1 MATNLVIVESPA
13 KAKTINKILGKD
25 FVVKS
30 SMGHVRDL
38 PLKNIGV
45 DIKDSFKPKYV
56 LVKTRLKVVEEL
68 KKAAEKC
75 DTIYLAP
82 DPDREGE
89 AIAWH
94 LKTILTDKKATKTF
108 FRVQYNE
115 ITPAAVRKAFAHPG
129 DIDIKRVNAQQAR
142 RILDRIVGYTVSPV
156 LWRRIRRGLSAG
168 RVQSVALRLVCER
181 EKEIKSFVP
190 EEYWLLGAKVRKLIE
205 PLDPFR
211 IKLVRVDGEKA
222 EIKNGEQAEN
232 IKKDLDGRSLKVAE
246 IAIKEVSKRPG
257 PPFITSS
264 LQQAASSAFGYEP
277 KRTMSIAQKL
287 YEGVDLGDGPIGL
300 ITYMRTDSF
309 FIAQDALQS
318 CRSLI
323 HGTFGTEYLP
333 EKPNYY
339 KSRSGAQEAHEAI
352 RPTDVNRTPDSVA
365 HRLDSSELKVYTLIW
380 KRFVASQMV
389 PAKIEQKTVKI
400 EAAPA
405 GERKT
410 TYIFHASA
418 SEIKFPGYMKVTGAD
433 VEKQLEAQGEEGE
446 ENLDRLPPL
455 SEGEALECLEW
466 LADRKE
472 TQPPPR
478 YSEASLIKA
487 LEEDGVGRP
496 STYAS
501 IISTLHARKYVIR
514 EKRSLSP
521 TELGMSVSDLLVTN
535 LGELFNVE
543 FTALME
549 AQLDRIEEGTVDWTT
564 MLSDFYKQFEGWMA
578 KVKEPPA
585 DQNAVRQVLDLMQK
599 ITQWAPETKRGKKTY
614 SDNGFVDSVR
624 KQMDDGKKQISVR
637 QLVALVRIVWRY
649 KEQIP
654 GVESLLSDAGLAE
667 MAQSA
672 EVQPPR
678 ESTMRKIELLQ
689 TLDMDD
695 SAKKFVESLHSQ
707 ASTGRRL
714 SDRQVGALDRIVM
727 SHASQIPDF
736 ESRKEHLE
744 MGSAEQQQE
753 DPECGAIL
761 EAMASVTEWKPPV
774 NRGRRV
780 FDDKLFFTSL
790 SQHYGRKKFLSPR
803 QKAALKKMYGKYLSQ
818 IKNPVVLAEV
828 PGPAADKS

>member
-1 MATNLVIVESPA
+1 MATKLVIVESPA
-13 KAKTINKILGKD
+13 KAKTINKILGRD

-38 PLKNIGV
+38 PIKNIGV

-56 LVKTRLKVVEEL
+56 LVKTRLKVVDEL

-75 DTIYLAP
+75 DSIYLAP

-94 LKTILTDKKATKTF
+94 LKAILEDKKAPKTF
-108 FRVQYNE
+108 LRVQYNE
-115 ITPAAVRKAFAHPG
+115 ITPTAVRKAFDHPG
-129 DIDIKRVNAQQAR
+129 EIDIKRVNAQQAR

-181 EKEIKSFVP
+181 EKEIKNFIP
-190 EEYWLLGAKVRKLIE
+190 EEYWLLGAKVRKLVE

-211 IKLVRVDGEKA
+211 IKLVKVDGEKA
-222 EIKNGEQAEN
+222 EVKNGEQAEN

-246 IAIKEVSKRPG
+246 IAIKEVSRRAG

-287 YEGVDLGDGPIGL
+287 YEGVDLGDGPVGL

-309 FIAQDALQS
+309 SIAQDALQS

-323 HGTFGTEYLP
+323 KESFGAEYLP
-333 EKPNYY
+333 EKPNFY
-339 KSRSGAQEAHEAI
+339 KSRSNAQEAHEAI
-352 RPTDVNRTPDSVA
+352 RPTDVRRTPDSVA
-365 HRLDSSELKVYTLIW
+365 HRLDISELKVYTLIW

-389 PAKIEQKTVKI
+389 PARIEQKTAKI
-400 EAAPA
+400 EAPPA
-405 GERKT
+405 GQQKT
-410 TYIFHASA
+410 TYLFHASA

-433 VEKQLEAQGEEGE
+433 IEKQMEAQNGENE

-455 SEGEALECLEW
+455 LEGEALECLEW

-472 TQPPPR
+472 TQPPAR
-478 YSEASLIKA
+478 YSEASLIRA

-501 IISTLHARKYVIR
+501 IISTLHQRKYVIR

-549 AQLDRIEEGTVDWTT
+549 AQLDRIEEGTVDWTA
-564 MLSDFYKQFEGWMA
+564 MLAEFYQKFDGWM
-578 KVKEPPA
+578 VNMKEPPA
-585 DQNAVRQVLDLMQK
+585 DQAIVKQILDAMQK
-599 ITQWAPETKRGKKTY
+599 ITEWAPESKRGKKTY
-614 SDNGFVDSVR
+614 SDNTFVESVR
-624 KQMDDGKKQISVR
+624 KQMDEGKKAISGR
-637 QLVALVRIVWRY
+637 QLMALVRIAWRY
-649 KEQIP
+649 KDTVP
-654 GVESLLSDAGLAE
+654 GIDNVLSSSGFADIVKLPE
-667 MAQSA
+667 I
-672 EVQPPR
+672 QPPR
-678 ESTMRKIELLQ
+678 ESTMKKIELLKG
-689 TLDMDD
+689 LDLDD
-695 SAKKFVESLHSQ
+695 SAKKFVESLYSQ
-707 ASTGRRL
+707 ASMGRRL

-727 SHASQIPDF
+727 SHSSQVPDF
-736 ESRKEHLE
+736 ESQKGDLE
-744 MGSAEQQQE
+744 MGSVEQQQE

-761 EAMASVTEWKPPV
+761 KAMSSVTEWKPPV

-780 FDDKLFFTSL
+780 FDDKLFFLSL
-790 SQHYGRKKFLSPR
+790 SQHYARKKYLSPR
-803 QKAALKKMYGKYLSQ
+803 QKAALKKMYGKYLDQ
-818 IKNPVVLAEV
+818 VKNPVPVAEAQA
-828 PGPAADKS
+828 PAVEKS